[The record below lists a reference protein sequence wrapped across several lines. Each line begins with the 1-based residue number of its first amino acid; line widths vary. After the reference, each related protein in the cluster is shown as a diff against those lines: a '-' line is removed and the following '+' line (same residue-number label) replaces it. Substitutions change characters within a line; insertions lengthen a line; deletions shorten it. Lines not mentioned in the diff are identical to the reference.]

1 MSCVSIDS
9 SSPIWTDSPSR
20 WIADSLDSLAVVHV
34 RDLTVA
40 GVEGGMSEVQRK
52 RPSFSLAK
60 QSDPEGQDPIAKEDG
75 DGTVPNPDGVI
86 SEGEASLA
94 EDD

>member
-1 MSCVSIDS
+1 MI
-9 SSPIWTDSPSR
+9 
-20 WIADSLDSLAVVHV
+20 
-34 RDLTVA
+34 LT
-40 GVEGGMSEVQRK
+40 GLKFECILLPCLG
-52 RPSFSLAK
+52 
-60 QSDPEGQDPIAKEDG
+60 DPEGQDPIAKEDG